1 MKYTK
6 YMTYTT
12 YTMYMTY
19 MKYAI
24 GRESSHERLA
34 STPPRAMGNPAAAAL
49 GFLSSRSGASAP
61 CSAPHSGR
69 LRSFALWIS
78 SVSDCRRCC
87 PRVALAHPRS
97 ECLYFVS
104 SSSLGRLG
112 EEGNILAYSLRP
124 APQLLFP

>member
-1 MKYTK
+1 MKYMKYTIK
-6 YMTYTT
+6 L
-12 YTMYMTY
+12 
-19 MKYAI
+19 
-24 GRESSHERLA
+24 EQSHEAPA

-49 GFLSSRSGASAP
+49 GFLSSRSGASATR
-61 CSAPHSGR
+61 SAPHQGW

-78 SVSDCRRCC
+78 PVSDCRRCG
-87 PRVALAHPRS
+87 PRIALAHRRS